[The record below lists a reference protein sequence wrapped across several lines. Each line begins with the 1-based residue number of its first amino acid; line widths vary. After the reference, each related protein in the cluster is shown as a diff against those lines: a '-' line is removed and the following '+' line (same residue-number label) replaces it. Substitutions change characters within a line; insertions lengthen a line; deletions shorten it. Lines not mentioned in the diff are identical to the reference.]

1 MAKKV
6 LIVMGSANDA
16 DTLEPAW
23 KILAELGIE
32 HEVRVA
38 SAHRTPAVVHELIG
52 GARGAGFGVVIA
64 AAGMAAHL
72 AGVSAALTTLPVVA
86 VPIPSGTLA
95 GMDALLASTQMP
107 PGDPGRGGGDRGG
120 AQRGPLRGADPERH
134 RRRHRRK
141 ARPVPRR
148 HARSCREIGRRAAQ
162 QAGQGLTG
170 PLRIGP

>member
-52 GARGAGFGVVIA
+52 GARDAGFGVVIA

-107 PGDPGRGGGDRGG
+107 PGIPVAAVGIAG
-120 AQRGPLRGADPERH
+120 A
-134 RRRHRRK
+134 RK
-141 ARPVPRR
+141 A
-148 HARSCREIGRRAAQ
+148 GLYAAQ
-162 QAGQGLTG
+162 ILSVTDDAIATKLDEYRAGMRDRVVKSDAE
-170 PLRIGP
+170 LRSKLGQD